1 MPVWGV
7 LAASGGL
14 GAAAC
19 TPDPVIEIEYAPY
32 EGEAYP
38 DRIPPIAWPA
48 GRTAVVTDSYGDS
61 LTLIDVAT
69 GEAFDTR
76 PIGRN
81 PVDLDGPHHL
91 AADPAHGRLFVALSY
106 PKIGGGG
113 PHAAHGSSVSNGYVQ
128 LIDEKTLVPKAAMR
142 VDPNPG
148 DIVLSDDASR
158 LIVTHFDLQRAV
170 KNPTDLDKARSTIAV
185 IDPDSIGVSGATP
198 TFIPIC
204 VAPHGAL
211 LDGPSGDRAFV
222 ACYGEDSIAIV
233 DTTDPTAEVI
243 RVPVAADVSGFGDP
257 KYGPYALV
265 RSPDDSLLAVSNTV
279 SKDVRFFDV
288 ASREMDPLPKISLQG
303 APYFAVFVDVDTLV
317 IPTQQPDQLVMVDL
331 TGTNE
336 TVIHPMVA
344 DECKLP
350 HQVVH
355 DDDGTFWLVCEGDHT
370 VPGTIVHLS
379 ALFDTLGVAT
389 VGVYPDS
396 FTFLPPVLP

>member
-1 MPVWGV
+1 MI
-7 LAASGGL
+7 LASAVCA
-14 GAAAC
+14 AAAC
-19 TPDPVIEIEYAPY
+19 TPDPVVEVEYAPY
-32 EGEAYP
+32 EGDAYP

-48 GRTAVVTDSYGDS
+48 GRTAVVTNSYGDS
-61 LTLIDVAT
+61 LSLIDVAT
-69 GEAFDTR
+69 GEQLDTR

-91 AADPAHGRLFVALSY
+91 AADAAHGRIFVALSY
-106 PKIGGGG
+106 PKIGGAG

-128 LIDEKTLVPKAAMR
+128 LVDEKTLVPKASMR

-148 DIVLSDDASR
+148 DIVLSEDASR

-170 KNPTDLDKARSTIAV
+170 KNPTDLDKARATLAV
-185 IDPDSIGVSGATP
+185 IDPDSLGVAGATP
-198 TFIPIC
+198 TFISIC
-204 VAPHGAL
+204 VAPHGAVL
-211 LDGPSGDRAFV
+211 EGTSGDRAYV
-222 ACYGEDSIAIV
+222 ACYGEDSVAIV
-233 DTTDPTAEVI
+233 DTTDPTAAVE
-243 RVPVAADVSGFGDP
+243 RVPIASDVSGFGDP

-265 RSPDDSLLAVSNTV
+265 RSPDGGTLAVSDTI

-288 ASREMDPLPKISLQG
+288 ASRTMDVLPKVPLQG
-303 APYFAVFVDVDTLV
+303 APYFSVFADADTLI
-317 IPTQQPDQLVMVDL
+317 IPTQQPDQLVRVDL
-331 TGTNE
+331 TGTDE
-336 TVIHPMVA
+336 TVIHPMA
-344 DECKLP
+344 ANECKLP

-379 ALFDTLGVAT
+379 ALFDTLSVAT